1 MINAVNKLITTAL
14 SSDEKRHT
22 NFRSGN
28 YIRGDYAVY
37 PKLANG
43 IFSND
48 NIPNLESRW
57 RILSA
62 NSSERWQFFDG
73 GGYTFDSNNAT
84 GGTYVAVY
92 EVLDWDTNGNNAN
105 STITLTVT

>member
-1 MINAVNKLITTAL
+1 MINAANKLITTAL
-14 SSDEKRHT
+14 SSDDKRHT
-22 NFRSGN
+22 KFPAGD

-37 PKLANG
+37 PKLTGG
-43 IFSND
+43 IFDND
-48 NIPNLESRW
+48 VIPNLDARW

-62 NSSERWQFFDG
+62 NGAERWQFFDG
-73 GGYTFDSNNAT
+73 GGYSFDSNNAS

-105 STITLTVT
+105 STITITAT

>member
-1 MINAVNKLITTAL
+1 MINSSNKLIVTVP
-14 SSDEKRHT
+14 SSDGNRHT
-22 NFRSGN
+22 KFRSGN

-48 NIPNLESRW
+48 TIPNLEARW

-62 NSSERWQFFDG
+62 NGVERWQFFDG

-105 STITLTVT
+105 STITITVT